1 MRVLT
6 FSAKRVVVAVGNF
19 SAGEVAVSSISGVV
33 VDVICEVLVGI
44 AGSVVSAGEQETR
57 IESPSMQAVCRILLF
72 GTMNSPSH
80 DAI

>member
-1 MRVLT
+1 MLT

-19 SAGEVAVSSISGVV
+19 SAGEVAVWSISGVV
-33 VDVICEVLVGI
+33 VDMICDVLVGI
-44 AGSVVSAGEQETR
+44 TGSVASAGEQETR
-57 IESPSMQAVCRILLF
+57 IESPSIQAVCTILSF